1 MWHKVSPISWRIGVT
16 RSWAST
22 GYYDKAEYTA
32 AIQQDVI
39 IRDLVRKF
47 FKGLPVGHVTIT
59 HSDTGLRVIIYT
71 SRTALILGKNGE
83 NLTKLQKKLMALY
96 GKKVNVDVK
105 EIKNPDVHATLVGDS
120 IGRQI
125 ERRLPYRRVIKQAIT
140 KAMEKGAKGIKIRIS
155 GRIGGAEIARHEV
168 YKEGNIPT
176 QTIKASID
184 YSVEHALTMY
194 GIIGLKIWIYKGD
207 VTNN

>member
-22 GYYDKAEYTA
+22 GYYDKNEYTE
-32 AIQQDVI
+32 AIGQDVI
-39 IRDLVRKF
+39 IRDSIKKF
-47 FKGLPVGHVTIT
+47 FKGLPVGHTTIT
-59 HSDTGLRVIIYT
+59 HSDAGLRVIIYT
-71 SRTALILGKNGE
+71 SRTALVLGKNGE
-83 NLTKLQKKLMALY
+83 NLTKLQKKLHALF
-96 GKKVNVDVK
+96 GKKVHVDVK

-125 ERRLPYRRVIKQAIT
+125 ERRLPYRRVIKQAIA
-140 KAMEKGAKGIKIRIS
+140 KAMEKGAKGIKVRIS

-176 QTIKASID
+176 QKIKATID
-184 YSVEHALTMY
+184 YHVEHALTMY

-207 VTNN
+207 VENN

>member
-1 MWHKVSPISWRIGVT
+1 MWHKVSPISWRIGTT

-22 GYYDKAEYTA
+22 GYYDKAEYTL

-39 IRDLVRKF
+39 IRDLIRKF
-47 FKGLPVGHVTIT
+47 FKGLPVGHVNIT
-59 HSDTGLRVIIYT
+59 HSDAGLRTIIYT

-83 NLTKLQKKLMALY
+83 NLTKLQKKLTALY
-96 GKKVNVDVK
+96 GKKVQIDVK

-125 ERRLPYRRVIKQAIT
+125 ERRLPYRRVIKQAIV

-155 GRIGGAEIARHEV
+155 GRIGGAEIARHEL
-168 YKEGNIPT
+168 YKEGNVPS
-176 QTIKASID
+176 QKIKASID
-184 YSVEHALTMY
+184 YAVEHALTQY
-194 GIIGLKIWIYKGD
+194 GILGIKIWIYKWD
-207 VTNN
+207 VENN

>member
-1 MWHKVSPISWRIGVT
+1 M
-16 RSWAST
+16 
-22 GYYDKAEYTA
+22 
-32 AIQQDVI
+32 
-39 IRDLVRKF
+39 IRDSVRKF

-59 HSDTGLRVIIYT
+59 HSDNGLRVIIYT

-83 NLTKLQKKLMALY
+83 NLTKLQKKLFTFF
-96 GKKVNVDVK
+96 GKKAQVDVK

-125 ERRLPYRRVIKQAIT
+125 ERRLPYRRVIKQAIV
-140 KAMEKGAKGIKIRIS
+140 KAMEKGAKGIKVRIS

-207 VTNN
+207 VENN

>member
-1 MWHKVSPISWRIGVT
+1 
-16 RSWAST
+16 
-22 GYYDKAEYTA
+22 
-32 AIQQDVI
+32 
-39 IRDLVRKF
+39 
-47 FKGLPVGHVTIT
+47 
-59 HSDTGLRVIIYT
+59 
-71 SRTALILGKNGE
+71 
-83 NLTKLQKKLMALY
+83 MALY

-207 VTNN
+207 VEKN

>member
-1 MWHKVSPISWRIGVT
+1 M
-16 RSWAST
+16 
-22 GYYDKAEYTA
+22 
-32 AIQQDVI
+32 
-39 IRDLVRKF
+39 IRDTVRKF
-47 FKGLPVGHVTIT
+47 FKGLPVGHVTIA
-59 HSDTGLRVIIYT
+59 HNDAGLRVVIYT

-83 NLTKLQKKLMALY
+83 SITKLQKKLAGMFDR
-96 GKKVNVDVK
+96 KVSIDVK

-140 KAMEKGAKGIKIRIS
+140 KAMEKGAKGIKVRIS

-176 QTIKASID
+176 QTIKATID

-194 GIIGLKIWIYKGD
+194 GIIGIKVWVYKGD
-207 VTNN
+207 TENN